1 MFLWSDLE
9 QNLDKLFHRVDLDEN
24 HILAFEDFSKM
35 RHLNFTPLKISR
47 DDFKTVTQGL
57 LNADDKLSY
66 EGFASMMKLEIKA
79 LTSRKALAS
88 LRSNPVPIE

>member
-1 MFLWSDLE
+1 
-9 QNLDKLFHRVDLDEN
+9 
-24 HILAFEDFSKM
+24 
-35 RHLNFTPLKISR
+35 LNFTPALRISR
-47 DDFKTVTQGL
+47 DGFNTVTQGL

-88 LRSNPVPIE
+88 LHSIKGPSQEICSFC